1 MRKCPKCEEMVLKDE
16 LEEHEDEFH
25 KTVDCVNCGQGFEK
39 SKLANHHNSCM
50 KRLQV
55 CQYCNQQ
62 FGYDIFFDHQDACGA
77 RTQECEF
84 CSKTFTLRDLQEH
97 EIICPTIMADQA
109 AEKRIIQ
116 ESSKFE
122 IDRKRADALRQADE
136 GRARQQKAEEE
147 YLAKKRRDRAEVDRR
162 ARELESMENDMRK
175 QEVSRQKEFEKTL
188 GKKDYNQ
195 FAKNNRLGDRGEGS
209 NPVESKDSTGSGA
222 GRLRK
227 VGDLKKE
234 KEASKSNLADAGRRY
249 LTNNVSV
256 RNFL

>member
-1 MRKCPKCEEMVLKDE
+1 MVLKDE

-39 SKLANHHNSCM
+39 SKLTDHHNSCM
-50 KRLQV
+50 KRLQI

-62 FGYDIFFDHQDACGA
+62 FGYDIFFDHQDGCGA

-84 CSKTFTLRDLQEH
+84 CAKTFTLRDLQEH

-109 AEKRIIQ
+109 AEKRIRE

-122 IDRKRADALRQADE
+122 VDRKRSDALRRADE
-136 GRARQQKAEEE
+136 DRARQQKSEEE
-147 YLAKKRRDRAEVDRR
+147 YLAKKRRERAEIDRR
-162 ARELESMENDMRK
+162 ARELESMESDLRK
-175 QEVSRQKEFEKTL
+175 KELNSQKEFEKTL
-188 GKKDYNQ
+188 GKKDYNT
-195 FAKNNRLGDRGEGS
+195 FAKNNRFGDSDQNS
-209 NPVESKDSTGSGA
+209 NLVEPKDSTGSGA

-227 VGDLKKE
+227 VGDLKKD
-234 KEASKSNLADAGRRY
+234 KESSKSNLADAGRRY

-256 RNFL
+256 RKFL